1 MYWILDKVD
10 VRGGASVACGKIC
23 SSSKRSK
30 ARTSSSSSSISAN
43 NGSTNNIGKEGN
55 YESGIVTSS
64 SSVFSRSSHQINN
77 NSGRSCASG
86 YVTVLEIGGGET
98 VVASAGKRGEL
109 SKSCSRAASLSR
121 RRAHQFHSETEASAS
136 AAAAA
141 RSSSVPPPASGT
153 VLVRIKT
160 GCDEKSSTLSNS
172 KPFRKQSIKIGSSE
186 AETRSTEPPGSRQPL
201 LLKRSCSA
209 NSEIRWQFHQPLFIA
224 TIIKIRW
231 FM

>member
-1 MYWILDKVD
+1 MNVGEIDH
-10 VRGGASVACGKIC
+10 
-23 SSSKRSK
+23 
-30 ARTSSSSSSISAN
+30 SSSSISAN
-43 NGSTNNIGKEGN
+43 NGSNNNIGKEGN
-55 YESGIVTSS
+55 YESGLETSS

-77 NSGRSCASG
+77 NNNNNNSRSCASG

-98 VVASAGKRGEL
+98 VVASAGKSGEL

-121 RRAHQFHSETEASAS
+121 RRANQFQSETEVSASAS
-136 AAAAA
+136 VAA

-172 KPFRKQSIKIGSSE
+172 KPFRKQSIKIGISE
-186 AETRSTEPPGSRQPL
+186 AETRSTEHPGSRQPL

-224 TIIKIRW
+224 SVQKVGKFI
-231 FM
+231 